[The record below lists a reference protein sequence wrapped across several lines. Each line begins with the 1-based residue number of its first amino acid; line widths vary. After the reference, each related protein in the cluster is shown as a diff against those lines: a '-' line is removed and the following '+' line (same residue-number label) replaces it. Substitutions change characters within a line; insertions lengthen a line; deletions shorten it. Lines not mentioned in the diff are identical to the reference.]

1 MLVVKGLDPRCSNGD
16 HLRSRKNG
24 RQSENFYEVINEIQ
38 LLRISQRY
46 RLVVEILKSY
56 TNVGMASFLNT
67 GLHSIFYLVIGTFG
81 QASGRIIC
89 CKTP

>member
-1 MLVVKGLDPRCSNGD
+1 MLVVKGLDPRCSTGN

-38 LLRISQRY
+38 FLRISQRY

-56 TNVGMASFLNT
+56 TNVSMASLLNT
-67 GLHSIFYLVIGTFG
+67 GLHSIADLDIGTF
-81 QASGRIIC
+81 R
-89 CKTP
+89 